1 MKLTKTLAYTILLG
15 GVVGGILFIIFF
27 LMLHWL
33 TSNPFAPDV
42 KSLDFFVYILV
53 IVSTLLLYRFKFNQ
67 GKMSF
72 WEGLLSGVGVSL
84 LMASISAVFIYFF
97 LSKIAPHVLDL
108 HIKYLL
114 STLTS
119 NPEAAIES
127 FGKENYEKILKDVKN
142 TSPSEMAFYELR
154 VKLLISSLMSFIS
167 AAVIRKG
174 R

>member
-1 MKLTKTLAYTILLG
+1 MLG
-15 GVVGGILFIIFF
+15 GIAGGILFIIFF

-33 TSNPFAPDV
+33 TSNPFSPDV
-42 KSLDFFVYILV
+42 KSLDFFVYIIV
-53 IVSTLLLYRFKFNQ
+53 IVGVLLLYRFKLNQ

-72 WEGLLSGVGVSL
+72 WQGFLSGVGVCL

-97 LSKIAPHVLDL
+97 LSKIAPEVLDL
-108 HIKYLL
+108 HINYLL
-114 STLTS
+114 STLTG

-127 FGKENYEKILKDVKN
+127 FGKDNYEKILQDIKN

-154 VKLLISSLMSFIS
+154 VKLLIGSLMSFIS